1 VSEETL
7 ETQTEATPPP
17 PFPGKLLAAA
27 REGKGLSVADV
38 ARSLRLSVR
47 QIEAIEGDDF
57 DKLPGKTFLRGFVR
71 NYAKLLQL
79 DPEPLLLSSRL
90 AVEQPQPQA
99 ISVPPGQVEFSVSRS
114 QRTFSGKHVRSWLKY
129 LPVTVFILGLL
140 GWAAFALI
148 QGSSSSTVMVKPAG
162 DGAAVSLALPPIQ
175 SPALEEQHPAGLAE
189 SAVAPV
195 AQANREEAS
204 SPPSVPP
211 TSAANPETTALS
223 QGGAKIKLSF
233 TGESWIDLRD
243 KSGRTIYKQTGQAG
257 NEQIISGASPF
268 TLTVGK
274 AVNVKVFYNDRPI
287 DLAPYTNGDVA
298 RLTLN

>member
-7 ETQTEATPPP
+7 ETQAEAVSPS

-27 REGKGLSVADV
+27 REDKGLSVADV

-129 LPVTVFILGLL
+129 LPVVFFILGLL
-140 GWAAFALI
+140 GWAAYEFLQSGA
-148 QGSSSSTVMVKPAG
+148 STTVVVKPAG
-162 DGAAVSLALPPIQ
+162 DSAAVSLPLPP
-175 SPALEEQHPAGLAE
+175 AMEEPHPAVPVE
-189 SAVAPV
+189 SAVVPV
-195 AQANREEAS
+195 VPVNREEAYS
-204 SPPSVPP
+204 TVVPQVP
-211 TSAANPETTALS
+211 AATPETVAS
-223 QGGAKIKLSF
+223 QSQNGAKIKLSF
-233 TGESWIDLRD
+233 IGESWIDLRD
-243 KSGRTIYKQTGQAG
+243 KSGRTIYKQTGQTG
-257 NEQIISGASPF
+257 NEQIISGASPL

-274 AVNVKVFYNDRPI
+274 AINVKVFYNDRPI
-287 DLAPYTNGDVA
+287 DLVPYTNGDVA